1 MRKFK
6 NFIPLDYEDK
16 EKVKSEFRVKK
27 IIKLLLLINLLLIPV
42 AVSNIKTQVFNKEEK
57 NLTVN
62 VKGELIPIDKIRIVM
77 DKASEL
83 NSEIKINNYNFTI
96 KTSKLDNND
105 KMFQE
110 LYKNKK
116 IKIESVNHGEDFDE
130 IKGVLNE

>member
-57 NLTVN
+57 DLIVN

-96 KTSKLDNND
+96 KSSNLDNSD

-116 IKIESVNHGEDFDE
+116 IKIESVNHEEDFDE

>member
-27 IIKLLLLINLLLIPV
+27 IIKLLLLINLLLIPL

-83 NSEIKINNYNFTI
+83 NSEIKINNYNFII

>member
-16 EKVKSEFRVKK
+16 EKVKSEFRVNK

-62 VKGELIPIDKIRIVM
+62 VKGELIPVDKIRIVM

>member
-16 EKVKSEFRVKK
+16 EKVKSEFRLNK
-27 IIKLLLLINLLLIPV
+27 IVKLLLLINLLLIPI
-42 AVSNIKTQVFNKEEK
+42 AVSNIKTQVFNKKEE
-57 NLTVN
+57 NLTIN
-62 VKGELIPIDKIRIVM
+62 VKGELIPLDKIKILM
-77 DKASEL
+77 DKSSEL

-105 KMFQE
+105 RMFQE

-116 IKIESVNHGEDFDE
+116 IKIESVNYEEDFEE

>member
-1 MRKFK
+1 VRKFK

-27 IIKLLLLINLLLIPV
+27 IIKLLLLINLLLIPI

-57 NLTVN
+57 DLTVN

-77 DKASEL
+77 DKSSEL
-83 NSEIKINNYNFTI
+83 NSEIKISNYNFII

>member
-1 MRKFK
+1 VRKFK

-42 AVSNIKTQVFNKEEK
+42 AVSNIKTQVFNKEE
-57 NLTVN
+57 NITTN
-62 VKGELIPIDKIRIVM
+62 VKGELIPLDKIKILM
-77 DKASEL
+77 DKSSEL

>member
-83 NSEIKINNYNFTI
+83 NSEIKINNCNFII

>member
-1 MRKFK
+1 VRKFK

-83 NSEIKINNYNFTI
+83 NSEIKINNYNFII

>member
-1 MRKFK
+1 VRKFK

-57 NLTVN
+57 NLTIN
-62 VKGELIPIDKIRIVM
+62 VKGELIPLDKIKILM
-77 DKASEL
+77 DKSSEL

-105 KMFQE
+105 RMFQE

>member
-42 AVSNIKTQVFNKEEK
+42 AVSNIKTQVFNKEE
-57 NLTVN
+57 NITIN
-62 VKGELIPIDKIRIVM
+62 VKGELIPLDKIKILM
-77 DKASEL
+77 DKSSEL

-105 KMFQE
+105 RMFQE

-116 IKIESVNHGEDFDE
+116 IKIESVNHGEDFEE

>member
-16 EKVKSEFRVKK
+16 EKIKSEFRVKK

-83 NSEIKINNYNFTI
+83 NSEIKINNCNFII

>member
-57 NLTVN
+57 NLTIN
-62 VKGELIPIDKIRIVM
+62 VKGELIPLDKIKILM
-77 DKASEL
+77 DKSSEL

-105 KMFQE
+105 RMFQE

-116 IKIESVNHGEDFDE
+116 IKIESVNHEEDFDE

>member
-1 MRKFK
+1 VRKFK

>member
-42 AVSNIKTQVFNKEEK
+42 AVSNIKTQVVNKEEK

-62 VKGELIPIDKIRIVM
+62 AKGELIPIDKIRIVM

-83 NSEIKINNYNFTI
+83 NSEIKINNYNFII

>member
-83 NSEIKINNYNFTI
+83 NSEIKINNYNFII

>member
-96 KTSKLDNND
+96 KTSKLDNSD

>member
-1 MRKFK
+1 VRKFK

-57 NLTVN
+57 NLTIN
-62 VKGELIPIDKIRIVM
+62 VKGELIPLDKIKILM
-77 DKASEL
+77 DKSSEL

-96 KTSKLDNND
+96 KSSNIDNND

-116 IKIESVNHGEDFDE
+116 IKIESVNHEEDFDE

>member
-16 EKVKSEFRVKK
+16 EKVKSEFRFNK
-27 IIKLLLLINLLLIPV
+27 IVKLLLLINLLLIPI
-42 AVSNIKTQVFNKEEK
+42 AISNIKTQVFNKKEE
-57 NLTVN
+57 NLTIN
-62 VKGELIPIDKIRIVM
+62 VKGELIPLDKIKILM
-77 DKASEL
+77 DKSSEL
-83 NSEIKINNYNFTI
+83 NSEIKINNYKFTI

-105 KMFQE
+105 RMFQE

-116 IKIESVNHGEDFDE
+116 IKIESVNHEEDFEE

>member
-1 MRKFK
+1 VRKFK

-62 VKGELIPIDKIRIVM
+62 IKGELIPLDKIRILM

-96 KTSKLDNND
+96 KSSKLDNND

-116 IKIESVNHGEDFDE
+116 IKIESVNHEEDFDE

>member
-42 AVSNIKTQVFNKEEK
+42 AVSNIKTQVFNKEE
-57 NLTVN
+57 NITTN
-62 VKGELIPIDKIRIVM
+62 VKGELIPLDKIKILM

-83 NSEIKINNYNFTI
+83 NSEIKINNYNFII
-96 KTSKLDNND
+96 KTSKLDIND

>member
-16 EKVKSEFRVKK
+16 EKVKSEFRFNK
-27 IIKLLLLINLLLIPV
+27 IVKLLLLINLLLIPI
-42 AVSNIKTQVFNKEEK
+42 AISNIKTQVFNKKEE
-57 NLTVN
+57 NLTIN
-62 VKGELIPIDKIRIVM
+62 VKGELIPLDKIKILM
-77 DKASEL
+77 DKSSEL

-105 KMFQE
+105 RMFQE

-116 IKIESVNHGEDFDE
+116 IKIESVNYEEDFEE

>member
-27 IIKLLLLINLLLIPV
+27 IIKLLLLINLLLIPI

-83 NSEIKINNYNFTI
+83 NSEIKINNYNFII

>member
-1 MRKFK
+1 VRKFK

-62 VKGELIPIDKIRIVM
+62 VKGQLIPIDKIRIVM

-83 NSEIKINNYNFTI
+83 NSEIKINNYNFII